1 MKDTMK
7 IDLTKPEASDQL
19 KAVQVLMLVMDP
31 ELEINIVDMGLIY
44 DINLTDPSRIV
55 VTMTLSS
62 SYCPM
67 GDSIVHGVEKTLQ
80 QQFPQ
85 RAIIIEL
92 VWDPIWTPDRISEEG
107 KSLLERE

>member
-1 MKDTMK
+1 MK

-31 ELEINIVDMGLIY
+31 ELGINIVDMGLIY

-92 VWDPIWTPDRISEEG
+92 VWDPIWTLDRISEEG
-107 KSLLERE
+107 KRLLEGE